1 MVHCLIVSSSNTHI
15 DVGIGACADHAR
27 ASNVG
32 SSNPNGVSTMFN
44 QSQVIALESI
54 SMDSIT
60 VLSIDDDVR
69 LQFETNGVFVTVER
83 AAESFAQSGDRFYRT
98 ILSAGAVQGIYNLAH
113 NDNGKFDS
121 KHTVVKSL
129 LGHVSEKTT
138 TARKYASEI
147 LNLAWRAVQNGLD
160 PFGFA
165 SVSDLRKAGKPT
177 KETVSTP
184 EQDQIATNARQAA
197 QAQAEAAQAQAEAEA
212 EAARQVQDKLDQ
224 SAATIAQLRA
234 KITELEME
242 LVSLRPVAV
251 EPVKRSRKSA

>member
-1 MVHCLIVSSSNTHI
+1 
-15 DVGIGACADHAR
+15 
-27 ASNVG
+27 
-32 SSNPNGVSTMFN
+32 MFN

-197 QAQAEAAQAQAEAEA
+197 QAQAEAAQAQAEAAQAQAEAAQAQAEAEA